1 MNQREWEQ
9 LCKLNKRLLDF
20 TYYNNIRKLQKS
32 LKYNQDPNAVVI
44 YHLRDTEE
52 S

>member
-1 MNQREWEQ
+1 MNKREWKQ

-32 LKYNQDPNAVVI
+32 LKYNQDPSAVVI